1 MGPRPATSTSPGHL
15 LGIRIPRSHPRPRE
29 SENLREGP
37 AIFLTS
43 LPGDSEAGCLRTTF
57 LRMPCLAFCILCVL
71 EYLGR
76 SGLKAD
82 LLENGN
88 AGPPVQA
95 FCYKTWL
102 SFHSL
107 HSIFTHRTCKGIL
120 GIYFLHCVPSR
131 LLDLACTGFKC
142 MHVCCFEDVLKLHV

>member
-1 MGPRPATSTSPGHL
+1 MAPRPATSTSPGHL
-15 LGIRIPRSHPRPRE
+15 LRIRIPRSHPRFRE

-43 LPGDSEAGCLRTTF
+43 LPSDSEAECLKTTF
-57 LRMPCLAFCILCVL
+57 LRMLCSAFCCVL

-76 SGLKAD
+76 SGLKAA
-82 LLENGN
+82 LLENRN

-107 HSIFTHRTCKGIL
+107 HGTFTHRTCKGIL
-120 GIYFLHCVPSR
+120 GIYFLHCVPST

-142 MHVCCFEDVLKLHV
+142 MHVCCFENVSYTCR